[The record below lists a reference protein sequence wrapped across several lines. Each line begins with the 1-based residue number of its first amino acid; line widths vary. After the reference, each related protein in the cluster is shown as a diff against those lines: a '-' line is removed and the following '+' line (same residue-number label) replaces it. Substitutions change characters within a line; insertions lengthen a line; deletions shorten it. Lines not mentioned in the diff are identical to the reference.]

1 LRLEQLL
8 FSHAERT
15 PQRIAVVSGDRRISY
30 RELAQSVRSA
40 SNFMKKRIQPGERVA
55 IHLPNGVEFVQLFYA
70 ALAAGASAVPVNTR
84 LAPPEVEHIL
94 ADAKPALVFDGIQ
107 DPLFEKAEAL
117 EPQSNEDCVILYTS
131 GTTGRPKGAVNTHA
145 NVIVQNV
152 YQHAIAWGIGA
163 GDVFLATTPLA
174 HRAGVA
180 RLANALG
187 LGGTLVA
194 MPKFGAAAALE
205 AIERERVSVAGL
217 PPTVLRLMLPEIR
230 REPKKCASLRT
241 VIVSAEA
248 FPAVLLEELSSVLPR
263 VQFHAVYGM
272 SEAAISTATRAEMLE
287 RPGTAGR
294 PFPGIE
300 IAFDEE
306 ELLVRGEFAVMKGYF
321 DNPSANAEAFRG
333 GWFRTGDLV
342 RRDAEGYLYV
352 VDRKKDM
359 VVSGGY
365 KVYSKELEQVLVQH
379 PDIEDAAVLGVPD
392 ATYGEAVVAVI
403 QPRPGKKLLEEDV
416 MEHCRARLAGY
427 KKPRHVL
434 FLEALPRNS
443 LGKVVKRELRIR
455 IEAALCPR
463 PDR

>member
-15 PQRIAVVSGDRRISY
+15 PDRIAVVSGERRISY
-30 RELAQSVRSA
+30 REMARSIKGIANELKKDVR
-40 SNFMKKRIQPGERVA
+40 PGDRVA
-55 IHLPNGVEFVQLFYA
+55 LHLPNGIEFVQLFYA
-70 ALAAGASAVPVNTR
+70 ALAAGASVVPVNTR

-94 ADAKPALVFDGIQ
+94 QDAKPVLVFSGEEL
-107 DPLFEKAEAL
+107 PVGEAIDL
-117 EPQSNEDCVILYTS
+117 QPQTNDECVVLYTS
-131 GTTGRPKGAVNTHA
+131 GTTGKPKGAINTHG

-163 GDVFLATTPLA
+163 QDNFLATTPLA

-187 LGGTLVA
+187 LGGTLVVMA
-194 MPKFGAAAALE
+194 KFDAAAALE
-205 AIERERVSVAGL
+205 AIERSRISVAGL
-217 PPTVLRLMLPEIR
+217 PPTVLRMMLPEIR
-230 REPKKCASLRT
+230 REPQKCASLRT

-248 FPAVLLEELSSVLPR
+248 FPLLLLQEMAAVLPLVK
-263 VQFHAVYGM
+263 FHAVYGM
-272 SEAAISTATRAEMLE
+272 SEAAVSSAGHAEMLE

-294 PFPGIE
+294 PYPGIE
-300 IAFDEE
+300 VMLDED
-306 ELLVRGEFAVMKGYF
+306 ELLVRGAFAVMKGYLGE
-321 DNPSANAEAFRG
+321 PEVPRG
-333 GWFRTGDLV
+333 GWFRTGDLA
-342 RRDAEGYLYV
+342 RRDGEGYLYI

-379 PDIEDAAVLGVPD
+379 PGVEDAAVLGVPD

-403 QPRPGKKLLEEDV
+403 QPRAGQELREEDIV
-416 MEHCRARLAGY
+416 EHCRARLAGY
-427 KKPRHVL
+427 KKPRRVV
-434 FLEALPRNS
+434 FVDALPRNS

>member
-15 PQRIAVVSGDRRISY
+15 PERIAVVSGERRISY
-30 RELAQSVRSA
+30 GELARSIKKISNELKKSVRPGD
-40 SNFMKKRIQPGERVA
+40 RIA
-55 IHLPNGVEFVQLFYA
+55 LHLPNGIEFVQLFYA
-70 ALAAGASAVPVNTR
+70 ALAAGASVVPINTR

-94 ADAKPALVFDGIQ
+94 QDARPALVFDENEK
-107 DPLFEKAEAL
+107 PVLEEKAESL
-117 EPQSNEDCVILYTS
+117 QPQTNEDCVVLYTS
-131 GTTGRPKGAVNTHA
+131 GTTGKPKGAINTHA

-163 GDVFLATTPLA
+163 ADVFLATTPLA
-174 HRAGVA
+174 HRAGIA

-194 MPKFGAAAALE
+194 MAKFDAAAALE
-205 AIERERVSVAGL
+205 AIGRERVSVAGL
-217 PPTVLRLMLPEIR
+217 PPTVLRMMLPEIR
-230 REPKKCASLRT
+230 RDPEKCASLRT

-248 FPAVLLEELSSVLPR
+248 FPLPLLQEMVCVLPHVR
-263 VQFHAVYGM
+263 FHAVYGM
-272 SEAAISTATRAEMLE
+272 SEAAVSSASYAEMLE

-294 PFPGIE
+294 PYPGIE
-300 IAFDEE
+300 VALDGD
-306 ELLVRGEFAVMKGYF
+306 ELLVRGAFAVMKGYLGE
-321 DNPSANAEAFRG
+321 PGLAPGA
-333 GWFRTGDLV
+333 WFRTGDLAT
-342 RRDAEGYLYV
+342 RDDHGYLTI

-379 PDIEDAAVLGVPD
+379 PGVEDAAVVGVPD
-392 ATYGEAVVAVI
+392 ATYGEAVAAVI
-403 QPRPGKKLLEEDV
+403 QPRPGQKLLEEDIL
-416 MEHCRARLAGY
+416 EHCRARLAGY

-434 FLEALPRNS
+434 FVDALPRNA

>member
-15 PQRIAVVSGDRRISY
+15 PERIAVVSGERRISY
-30 RELAQSVRSA
+30 GALARSIRSA
-40 SNFMKKRIQPGERVA
+40 AVSIQHKVKPGDRVA
-55 IHLPNGVEFVQLFYA
+55 IHLPNGIAFVQLFYA
-70 ALAAGASAVPVNTR
+70 TLAAGASVVPINTR

-94 ADAKPALVFDGIQ
+94 ADARPTLLFDAVKE
-107 DPLFEKAEAL
+107 LRSEKTEAL
-117 EPQSNEDCVILYTS
+117 EPQSSEDCVVLYTS
-131 GTTGRPKGAVNTHA
+131 GTTGKPKGAINTHA

-174 HRAGVA
+174 HRAGIA

-194 MPKFGAAAALE
+194 MAKFDAAAALE

-217 PPTVLRLMLPEIR
+217 PPTVLRMMLPEIR
-230 REPKKCASLRT
+230 REPEKCASLRT

-248 FPAVLLEELSSVLPR
+248 FPLLLLQEMVSVLPH
-263 VQFHAVYGM
+263 VKFHAVYGM
-272 SEAAISTATRAEMLE
+272 SEAAVSSASYAEMLE

-294 PFPGIE
+294 PYPGIE
-300 IAFDEE
+300 VMLDGD
-306 ELLVRGEFAVMKGYF
+306 ELLVRGGFAVMKGYLGE
-321 DNPSANAEAFRG
+321 PALAPGA
-333 GWFRTGDLV
+333 WFRTGDLAT
-342 RRDAEGYLYV
+342 RDDDGYLAI

-379 PDIEDAAVLGVPD
+379 PGVEDAAVVGVPD
-392 ATYGEAVVAVI
+392 ATYGEAVAAVI
-403 QPRPGKKLLEEDV
+403 QPRAGQKLLEEDIV
-416 MEHCRARLAGY
+416 EHCRARLAGY

-434 FLEALPRNS
+434 FVEALPRNA